1 MALLHDGITILNFDR
16 TYIPQ
21 EKLRDYPHEWIDFAD
36 LSQTKR
42 YCELDSFKT
51 IQRRLHLRS
60 RHGITFIGSGNYH
73 YVSYLLLSEIKEPFT
88 CILFDHHTDMMSEP
102 SSSLMS
108 CGSWVRR
115 AIRCLPLLNKVIIIG
130 AQPGLLKHIPSDI
143 RPKVVVFPTGS
154 LDSDGLWIKISQ
166 AIETDTVYISID
178 KDVLDP
184 TQAVTDWDQGTMKLQ
199 DLLNILTH
207 LMTAKKVYGAD
218 ICGELPISPLELF
231 HPSSLT
237 AIKKNEYA
245 NQKIL
250 HVLKTQHKK
259 IS

>member
-21 EKLRDYPHEWIDFAD
+21 DKLRDYPHEWIDFAD
-36 LSQTKR
+36 LPHTKR
-42 YCELDSFKT
+42 YCEPDSYKT
-51 IQRRLHLRS
+51 IQRRLRLRS

-88 CILFDHHTDMMSEP
+88 CILFDHHTDMMYEP

-115 AIRCLPLLNKVIIIG
+115 AICSLPLLDKVIVIG
-130 AQPGLLKHIPSDI
+130 AQPGLLKLIPQDL
-143 RPKVVVFPTGS
+143 RPKVVVFSTGS
-154 LDSDGLWIKISQ
+154 LEKDDLWTRISQ
-166 AIETDTVYISID
+166 EIETETVYISID

-207 LMTAKKVYGAD
+207 LITTKKVYGVD

-231 HPSSLT
+231 RPSSLS
-237 AIKKNEYA
+237 AIQKNEYA

-250 HVLKTQHKK
+250 HVLKTQQEK